1 MTELVPVEGVSIT
14 SSGSKRTLTV
24 TPSANASGETVIT
37 ITVSD
42 GAKQA
47 SAAFTVTV
55 NAVADSPILSVAR
68 AVDGGLAV
76 EWSGGGGVAVQLRPE
91 KLVDCGER
99 SQPVRDRSRRS
110 PKIFQGDSGIALGLF
125 RNRVGVHPFAGADRV
140 PVAVDVV
147 DAVNRRPILVLP

>member
-1 MTELVPVEGVSIT
+1 MEGVSIT

-24 TPSANASGETVIT
+24 KPSANASGETVIT

-68 AVDGGLAV
+68 AVDGDLAV
-76 EWSGGGGVAVQLRPE
+76 EWSGGGLLQSSSDLKSWQVVENGA
-91 KLVDCGER
+91 
-99 SQPVRDRSRRS
+99 S
-110 PKIFQGDSGIALGLF
+110 
-125 RNRVGVHPFAGADRV
+125 PFATDPAETRKYFRV
-140 PVAVDVV
+140 
-147 DAVNRRPILVLP
+147 ILE

>member
-1 MTELVPVEGVSIT
+1 MIISTRP
-14 SSGSKRTLTV
+14 
-24 TPSANASGETVIT
+24 SGETVIT

-76 EWSGGGGVAVQLRPE
+76 EWSGGG
-91 KLVDCGER
+91 
-99 SQPVRDRSRRS
+99 
-110 PKIFQGDSGIALGLF
+110 
-125 RNRVGVHPFAGADRV
+125 
-140 PVAVDVV
+140 
-147 DAVNRRPILVLP
+147 VLQFSFDLKSW